1 MTWIREEKKR
11 RKEKEKL
18 QCNGQNENQR
28 LRPKEKQELM
38 LEIKSWLLRRLNF
51 RTSPCGL
58 KACPLVSPA
67 FTERTMEGKKTQEGE
82 GREATNRLWW
92 DNGAGLQGELLAER
106 ITGSSMGD
114 M

>member
-1 MTWIREEKKR
+1 MEGKGKAEK
-11 RKEKEKL
+11 
-18 QCNGQNENQR
+18 
-28 LRPKEKQELM
+28 LM

-51 RTSPCGL
+51 RKSPCGL
-58 KACPLVSPA
+58 KVCLLVSPA
-67 FTERTMEGKKTQEGE
+67 FAETTTEGRKSQEGE